1 MPMSVL
7 SIRNV
12 SFAYDRRTP
21 VLRDLSLDFEQGKTY
36 AIIGRSGA
44 GKTTLLSIMAGLLKP
59 VKGDILF
66 NDHSIT
72 GINQFVYRSRDVGV
86 VFQSYNLLP
95 KMTAIENVIL
105 SMDVAKVRHVKKKET
120 ARALLTRVG
129 LTETEMNRRV
139 LLLSGGQQQRVAIAR
154 ALSYNPKVIL
164 ADEPTGNLD
173 VFTTNEIMKILNQL
187 AHEYEKCLIIV
198 THSPQ
203 VADMT
208 DQVYDLSVLNGQAAA
223 Q

>member
-1 MPMSVL
+1 MSVL

-21 VLRDLSLDFEQGKTY
+21 VLRNLSLDFEQGKTY

-59 VKGDILF
+59 VKGDILY

>member
-21 VLRDLSLDFEQGKTY
+21 VLRNLSLDFEQGKTY

-59 VKGDILF
+59 VKGDILY

>member
-21 VLRDLSLDFEQGKTY
+21 VLRNLSLDFEQGKTY

-72 GINQFVYRSRDVGV
+72 GINQSFSRA
-86 VFQSYNLLP
+86 
-95 KMTAIENVIL
+95 T
-105 SMDVAKVRHVKKKET
+105 T
-120 ARALLTRVG
+120 CC
-129 LTETEMNRRV
+129 RR
-139 LLLSGGQQQRVAIAR
+139 
-154 ALSYNPKVIL
+154 
-164 ADEPTGNLD
+164 
-173 VFTTNEIMKILNQL
+173 
-187 AHEYEKCLIIV
+187 
-198 THSPQ
+198 
-203 VADMT
+203 
-208 DQVYDLSVLNGQAAA
+208 
-223 Q
+223 

>member
-1 MPMSVL
+1 MSVL
-7 SIRNV
+7 SLRNL

-21 VLRDLSLDFEQGKTY
+21 VIRNLSLEFEKGKTY

-44 GKTTLLSIMAGLLKP
+44 GKTTLLSMMAGLLKP
-59 VKGDILF
+59 VKGEILY
-66 NDHSIT
+66 NDHNISNV
-72 GINQFVYRSRDVGV
+72 NQFVYRSRDIGV

-95 KMTAIENVIL
+95 KMTAMENVIL
-105 SMDVAKVRHVKKKET
+105 SMDVAKVRHVNKKET
-120 ARALLTRVG
+120 AKALLTRVG

-154 ALSYNPKVIL
+154 ALSYNPNVIL

-208 DQVYDLSVLNGQAAA
+208 DKVFDLSVLNGQVRK
-223 Q
+223 